1 MFKSA
6 MSKGSFVHGL
16 LSFLFT
22 VLENKNAFHQRL
34 LQISES
40 HCKKGVKAI
49 EYGIIGEVGRNL
61 SLNVL
66 FLIHIYSHV
75 LF

>member
-22 VLENKNAFHQRL
+22 ALDNKKAFHARL
-34 LQISES
+34 LQIAES

-49 EYGIIGEVGRNL
+49 EYGIIGEVNI
-61 SLNVL
+61 NEINYIV
-66 FLIHIYSHV
+66 
-75 LF
+75 